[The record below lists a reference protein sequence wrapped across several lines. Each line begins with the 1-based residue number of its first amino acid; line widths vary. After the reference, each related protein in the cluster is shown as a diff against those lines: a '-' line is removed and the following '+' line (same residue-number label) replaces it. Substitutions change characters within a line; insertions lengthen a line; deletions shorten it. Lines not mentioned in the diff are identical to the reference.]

1 MSARLFLL
9 GLGIALG
16 STGSYYVTQ
25 GLMQREH
32 MLVEN
37 EQVKLLAEQVQER
50 ELQVQKLQIE
60 LDAAHAQL
68 VIDKGTITEFTR
80 QVAKLQDDL
89 SRNTEELL
97 RYESLMPSKS
107 NTAVTIREFDA
118 VKEGERIRF
127 KVLLTRTQSKPAV
140 FKGRLHFEAKGK
152 ANGKATTIV
161 LKPETNGD
169 SDGKNGN
176 PKAGNSNPGLNLEFK
191 KIERSQGLL
200 VIPAGFVAES
210 ITIKVLE
217 GSKVR
222 VTRDIKLKS

>member
-9 GLGIALG
+9 GLGIAIG

-37 EQVKLLAEQVQER
+37 EQVKLLADKVQER

-161 LKPETNGD
+161 LKPEA
-169 SDGKNGN
+169 NGN
-176 PKAGNSNPGLNLEFK
+176 GGKDGDLKSGNANPILNLEFK

-200 VIPAGFVAES
+200 VIPAGFVPES
-210 ITIKVLE
+210 VTIKVLE
-217 GSKVR
+217 GSNVR